1 MNEITQKVHELLRKY
16 MEFRIVFWKH
26 YATRKKILLQSAVT
40 VRTNINSA
48 LKSLLYSESLF
59 DIEYNLTKSSS
70 DLWLSER

>member
-26 YATRKKILLQSAVT
+26 YATRKKFLLPSAVT